1 MNRIF
6 HWRNFSLLAGLALTA
21 TLLLG
26 GCSTDSYEEPKSG
39 VISNAALAD
48 HATNALIEPETLL
61 EWMEAGLVN
70 STDSFQTG
78 NVVILDYG
86 SSNTYLPVPGAG
98 RVATAELAATR
109 LEGIA
114 ETGTMVPT
122 GAMMDAVIQRLGIDD
137 NTTIVFTSD
146 TVFYATRAYYIFRYW
161 GFPQEK
167 LKVLNGG
174 NKIWNDV
181 IVPELM
187 TNVKVNPTPA
197 TSNYSVRDNGTLRDD
212 LRMSIGEMITEVVPA
227 LGQGTMSH
235 LDALG
240 SAHAVGTS
248 ITTDLIESTK
258 YVVFEGRIKGS
269 APLSQGDLYAETTP
283 SRFKSAADIRVLFEK
298 AGWQMGQPTTVACRA
313 GVSCTTLFF
322 ALDAILDSPVYVYDG
337 SWGQWGLYSDS
348 AANAGKIPSPLTE
361 KLALWVTDQYTI
373 SGPVTY
379 DLDGYVVK
387 EDLQVGNPPVYN
399 LGRTWTI
406 GTTPTLLTKTH
417 IAPLRI
423 DTTALYGT
431 DGPAD
436 PRANQ
441 IENADR
447 EYITTPPA
455 GGAPGQTS
463 GSAGGGC

>member
-1 MNRIF
+1 MF
-6 HWRNFSLLAGLALTA
+6 HWRKFSLLAGLALTA
-21 TLLLG
+21 TLILG
-26 GCSTDSYEEPKSG
+26 GCGTDSYEEPKSG
-39 VISNAALAD
+39 VISNAALPD

-122 GAMMDAVIQRLGIDD
+122 GAMMDSVIQRLGIDD

-146 TVFYATRAYYIFRYW
+146 TPFYATRAYYIFRYW
-161 GFPQEK
+161 GFPKEK

-181 IVPELM
+181 INDPALM

-197 TSNYSVRDNGTLRDD
+197 TSNYSVRDNGILRDD

-227 LGQGTMSH
+227 LEQGTMSH

-240 SAHAVGTS
+240 PAHAEGTGS
-248 ITTDLIESTK
+248 TTDLIDPTK

-269 APLSQGDLYAETTP
+269 APLNQGDLYAASTP
-283 SRFKSAADIRVLFEK
+283 SRFKPAADIRVLFEK

-322 ALDAILDSPVYVYDG
+322 ALDAILNSPVYSYDG
-337 SWGQWGLYSDS
+337 SWGQWGLYSNSVDTNGS
-348 AANAGKIPSPLTE
+348 KIPSTLTE
-361 KLALWVTDQYTI
+361 KLALWATDQYTI
-373 SGPVTY
+373 SGTVAR
-379 DLDGYVVK
+379 DADGYVVK
-387 EDLQVGNPPVYN
+387 ENLQLGNLPVYN
-399 LGRTWTI
+399 VGRTLPVS
-406 GTTPTLLTKTH
+406 GVSTTLTKIH

-431 DGPAD
+431 EGPAD

-447 EYITTPPA
+447 KYMTAPPA
-455 GGAPGQTS
+455 GGAPGANT